1 MTSPIS
7 LPVAQFRDLGCKVST
22 LFGHDPAIGS
32 WKYGIT
38 LPNKRIG
45 AREFTDID
53 QDAEAGVTV
62 HAASDGRVL
71 FSLVLYRPGK
81 PLPSKAERE
90 SAERRLAARLASA
103 AGYLK
108 ERKRHA

>member
-22 LFGHDPAIGS
+22 LFGHDPKIGS
-32 WKYGIT
+32 LKYGIT
-38 LPNKRIG
+38 LPNKNVG

-53 QDAEAGVTV
+53 DDAKAGVTV
-62 HAASDGRVL
+62 HAAPDGRVIYT
-71 FSLVLYRPGK
+71 LVLYRPGQPIPDK
-81 PLPSKAERE
+81 QARRAAEVTL
-90 SAERRLAARLASA
+90 ARRLESA

-108 ERKRHA
+108 ERLRHA